1 MSENVANTPE
11 KSDKEIIDE
20 LHQLLESGEIQP
32 ISEKLEDMHSTD
44 IALALETLP
53 RELREQLWDQV
64 EPSVAGNVLLHVPD
78 EVRKNLIQDTDND
91 ELIQATQH
99 LPADDLVDIFPDLP
113 EAVTEEILQS
123 IDQQYR
129 HRLEAV
135 MSFPEDTAGGL
146 MNIDAVTVRPELTV
160 EVVLRY
166 LRFRGTI
173 PETTDKLFVV
183 DREDN
188 YKGSLSINKL
198 FLQNIEA
205 EVADIMDK
213 DSEAILVTA
222 KARDV
227 ADQFAK
233 RDWISAPVVNDNNKL
248 LGRITIDDVVDV
260 IRDEADHAMMSAA
273 GLNEDN
279 DMFAP
284 VIDSSR
290 RRAIWLGVN
299 LLTALLASW
308 VIGHFQDTI
317 EKWVALAVLMPIV
330 ASMGGIAGSQTLTL
344 VVRAI
349 ALGKISS
356 ANAKRL
362 LMKELAVGGLN
373 GVLWALVVALITV
386 VWFGSFMLGVIIAL
400 AMVANLVMAALS
412 GSLIPLALKNIG
424 IDPALSAGVL
434 LTTITDVTGFLV
446 FLGLASWWLM

>member
-1 MSENVANTPE
+1 MADSASSG
-11 KSDKEIIDE
+11 SDKEVIDE
-20 LHQLLESGEIQP
+20 LHQLLESGQLEP
-32 ISEKLEDMHSTD
+32 ISEKLEELHSTD

-64 EPSVAGNVLLHVPD
+64 EPEVAGDVLLHVPD
-78 EVRKNLIQDTDND
+78 EVRKGLIQDTDP
-91 ELIQATQH
+91 EGLVQATQH

-113 EAVTEEILQS
+113 ESVTEEILQS

-146 MNIDAVTVRPELTV
+146 MNIDAVTVRPELSL
-160 EVVLRY
+160 EVVQRY
-166 LRFRGTI
+166 LRFRGSI
-173 PETTDKLFVV
+173 PESTDKIFVV

-188 YKGSLSINKL
+188 YIGSLNINKL
-198 FLQNIEA
+198 FIHSPDALVSEL
-205 EVADIMDK
+205 M
-213 DSEAILVTA
+213 DSESDPLNVSI
-222 KARDV
+222 KAHDV
-227 ADQFAK
+227 ADMFAK
-233 RDWISAPVVNDNNKL
+233 RDWISAPVVNDDRKL

-260 IRDEADHAMMSAA
+260 LREEADHAMMAAA
-273 GLNEDN
+273 GLNEDD

-290 RRAIWLGVN
+290 QRAIWLGIN

-308 VIGHFQDTI
+308 VIGHFQSTI

-344 VVRAI
+344 VVRGI
-349 ALGKISS
+349 ALGKISTS
-356 ANAKRL
+356 NAKRL
-362 LMKELAVGGLN
+362 LKKELAVGGLN
-373 GVLWALVVALITV
+373 GLLWAIVVAIIAV
-386 VWFGSFMLGVIIAL
+386 SWFGSFMLGVIIAC
-400 AMVANLVMAALS
+400 AMVANLVIAALS

-424 IDPALSAGVL
+424 IDPALSAGVV

-446 FLGLASWWLM
+446 FLGLASWWLS

>member
-1 MSENVANTPE
+1 MSENVSSSPE
-11 KSDKEIIDE
+11 KEIIDE
-20 LHQLLESGEIQP
+20 LHQLLESGEIEP
-32 ISEKLEDMHSTD
+32 ISEKLEELHSTD
-44 IALALETLP
+44 IALALEALP

-64 EPSVAGNVLLHVPD
+64 EPAVAGDVLLHVPD
-78 EVRKNLIQDTDND
+78 DVRKNLIQDSGTE
-91 ELIQATQH
+91 ELIQATQN

-146 MNIDAVTVRPELTV
+146 MNIDAVTVRPELSL
-160 EVVLRY
+160 EVVQRY
-166 LRFRGTI
+166 LRFRGSI
-173 PETTDKLFVV
+173 PESTDKLFVV

-188 YKGSLSINKL
+188 YIGSLDINKL
-198 FLQNIEA
+198 FLYSVNT
-205 EVADIMDK
+205 EVAAIMDS
-213 DSEAILVTA
+213 DSDPILVSA
-222 KARDV
+222 KAHDV
-227 ADQFAK
+227 ADLFAK
-233 RDWISAPVVNDNNKL
+233 RDWISAPVVNDANKL

-260 IRDEADHAMMSAA
+260 IREEADHAVMSAA

-290 RRAIWLGVN
+290 QRAIWLGIN
-299 LLTALLASW
+299 LITALLASW

-344 VVRAI
+344 VVRGI
-349 ALGKISS
+349 ALGKISTV
-356 ANAKRL
+356 NAKRL
-362 LMKELAVGGLN
+362 LKKELAVGGLN
-373 GVLWALVVALITV
+373 GVLWALVVAIIAI
-386 VWFGSFMLGVIIAL
+386 VWFNSFMLGFIIAL